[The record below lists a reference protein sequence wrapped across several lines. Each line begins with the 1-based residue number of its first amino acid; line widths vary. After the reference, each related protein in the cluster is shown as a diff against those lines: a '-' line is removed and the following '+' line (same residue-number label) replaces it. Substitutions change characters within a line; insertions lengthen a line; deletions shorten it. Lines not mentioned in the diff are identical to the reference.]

1 MRLTQVT
8 LAQDF
13 SRMDKRNTLPPLN
26 ALRVFE
32 CAARHESFRLAAE
45 ELSISQSAI
54 SHQITNLEDHL
65 GVALFQRTGRNVR
78 LTEAAKTCFPHLT
91 AAFENMSEAMR
102 LLRQPQTLELT
113 VQIYITMAARWMM
126 PRLHRLQRQ
135 HPGLIVRF
143 NASQLDWEFDPR
155 SADIGI
161 IRILETNKLGIEYV
175 PLFEAQ
181 LIAVCSPSLFKS
193 HSHVTAADIANQTR
207 LEVYPANNDWDVW
220 LNAAGITRSNP
231 PAAIKFDSYLLA
243 MEAASEG
250 QGIAIVPEFL
260 AESDLKSDRLVQ
272 PVPLAVPQ
280 PEKWYLAAKSGKF
293 KDPAAAQ
300 FRDWL
305 LGEIGERE

>member
-1 MRLTQVT
+1 MSMTILV
-8 LAQDF
+8 
-13 SRMDKRNTLPPLN
+13 MDKRNTLPPLN

-32 CAARHESFRLAAE
+32 AAARHESFRLAAE
-45 ELSISQSAI
+45 ELSISQSAV
-54 SHQITNLEDHL
+54 SHQISNLEDHL
-65 GVALFQRTGRNVR
+65 GTALFQRTGRNVR
-78 LTEAAKTCFPHLT
+78 LTEAAKTSFPHLT
-91 AAFENMSEAMR
+91 AAFESMSEGMR
-102 LLRQPQTLELT
+102 MLKQPQTLELT
-113 VQIYITMAARWMM
+113 VQIYITMATRWMM

-135 HPGLIVRF
+135 HPGLLVRF

-155 SADIGI
+155 SADLGI
-161 IRILETNKLGIEYV
+161 CRTSKTNRPGIEYV

-181 LIAVCSPSLFKS
+181 LIAVCSPGLLARN
-193 HSHVTAADIANQTR
+193 SHVTVEDIAAQTP
-207 LEVYPANNDWDVW
+207 LEVYPANEDWSVW
-220 LNAAGITRSNP
+220 FNAAGISRLNM

-250 QGIAIVPEFL
+250 QGVAIVPEFL
-260 AESDLKSDRLVQ
+260 AASDLKSGRLIK

-305 LGEIGERE
+305 LNEISSE

>member
-1 MRLTQVT
+1 
-8 LAQDF
+8 
-13 SRMDKRNTLPPLN
+13 MDKRNTLPPLN

-45 ELSISQSAI
+45 ELSISQSAV
-54 SHQITNLEDHL
+54 SHQISNLEDHL
-65 GVALFQRTGRNVR
+65 GTILFQRTGRNVR
-78 LTEAAKTCFPHLT
+78 LTEAARACFPHLT

-102 LLRQPQTLELT
+102 LLKQPSPLELT
-113 VQIYITMAARWMM
+113 VQIYITMATRWMM

-135 HPGLIVRF
+135 HPGLLVRF

-161 IRILETNKLGIEYV
+161 IRTSQTNRSGIDYV

-181 LIAVCSPSLFKS
+181 LIAISSPHLFENKA
-193 HSHVTAADIANQTR
+193 HVTAQDIADQTS

-220 LNAAGITRSNP
+220 LSAAGATRSNP
-231 PAAIKFDSYLLA
+231 SAAIKFDSYLLA

-250 QGIAIVPEFL
+250 QGVAIVPEFL
-260 AESDLKSDRLVQ
+260 AASDLKSGRLVQ
-272 PVPLAVPQ
+272 PIPLAVPQ

-300 FRDWL
+300 FRGWL
-305 LGEIGERE
+305 LEEIGSA